1 MGENKTL
8 SAAKSEKNDFGIAYS
23 PCAVTLSGIYP
34 SREFYDSPVHF
45 VTNGARYKA
54 HNYTVLG
61 VGFESEP
68 GASGNLE
75 LQLPLADLR
84 MAGLTISAISANGRC
99 HGVFR

>member
-54 HNYTVLG
+54 RNYTVLG

-68 GASGNLE
+68 GR
-75 LQLPLADLR
+75 P
-84 MAGLTISAISANGRC
+84 AISNYNYRSPTFGWQA
-99 HGVFR
+99 